1 MQLVLRGSA
10 KARPELGSTLRTPR
24 CPLGHQLPSAARLR
38 RAELPPRGGTG
49 RSDWVTLWWEGL
61 SAADEPDQSL
71 KPPASSRL
79 RLLRTGRTSAGLGQL
94 CQESSFL

>member
-1 MQLVLRGSA
+1 MQLVLCGSA

-24 CPLGHQLPSAARLR
+24 CPLGHQR

-49 RSDWVTLWWEGL
+49 QRDWVTLWWEGL